1 MFLLIKLCIEP
12 AIMTPRNNSAT
23 KKFLFDHVWGL
34 SGHQTRYNNQSN
46 KEMQVG
52 EVKYLTVNLL
62 SGIT

>member
-1 MFLLIKLCIEP
+1 
-12 AIMTPRNNSAT
+12 MTPRNNSAT

-52 EVKYLTVNLL
+52 EVQYLTINLL